1 MVVEE
6 VDFVLGFVGF
16 AFDGG
21 VLWSCVY
28 HFFEVYSLFFEFG
41 GEKMKELVMILPMV
55 IFFRSL
61 WCCIVMLYES
71 VVLLFETD
79 PMNQ

>member
-6 VDFVLGFVGF
+6 VDFVLGFMGF

-28 HFFEVYSLFFEFG
+28 HFFEVYSLFF
-41 GEKMKELVMILPMV
+41 
-55 IFFRSL
+55 
-61 WCCIVMLYES
+61 
-71 VVLLFETD
+71 
-79 PMNQ
+79 

>member
-1 MVVEE
+1 
-6 VDFVLGFVGF
+6 
-16 AFDGG
+16 
-21 VLWSCVY
+21 
-28 HFFEVYSLFFEFG
+28 
-41 GEKMKELVMILPMV
+41 MKELVMILPMV

-79 PMNQ
+79 PMNR